1 MTTPKDKDLNCGNL
15 IRQQP
20 NVTVNKEIAT
30 EIGRNYRTLPIFEK
44 GMHEYTYIKHYSLK
58 NNEYLKCHWEKLKRN
73 IEGRVYAPFQFLD
86 IRDYHFYNC
95 RTRLIPALS
104 IHTKTDFRRKLK
116 PGPGVDHIGQMP
128 IPQELHLKRGEKKIE
143 KKKKRPMSKKGK
155 EDEKRQTEDK
165 KAKE

>member
-1 MTTPKDKDLNCGNL
+1 MVCRCGGCESHCPSST
-15 IRQQP
+15 IA
-20 NVTVNKEIAT
+20 NVFLDEIAT

-44 GMHEYTYIKHYSLK
+44 GMHEYTYTKHYSLK

-128 IPQELHLKRGEKKIE
+128 IPQELHLKRGEKKI
-143 KKKKRPMSKKGK
+143 KRPMSKKGK